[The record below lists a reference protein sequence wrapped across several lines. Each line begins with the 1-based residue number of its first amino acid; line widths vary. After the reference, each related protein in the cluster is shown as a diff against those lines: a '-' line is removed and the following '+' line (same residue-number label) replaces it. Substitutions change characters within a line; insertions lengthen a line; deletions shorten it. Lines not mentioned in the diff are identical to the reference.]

1 MFFGYAFQRLTCL
14 LIWELHSTLEVAP
27 LMHWIILGRGVHFNT
42 NNNRIVKE
50 TFTNELSHGDLGCKA
65 GRVACC

>member
-1 MFFGYAFQRLTCL
+1 
-14 LIWELHSTLEVAP
+14 
-27 LMHWIILGRGVHFNT
+27 MHWIILGRGVHFNT

-50 TFTNELSHGDLGCKA
+50 TFTSELSHGDLGCKA